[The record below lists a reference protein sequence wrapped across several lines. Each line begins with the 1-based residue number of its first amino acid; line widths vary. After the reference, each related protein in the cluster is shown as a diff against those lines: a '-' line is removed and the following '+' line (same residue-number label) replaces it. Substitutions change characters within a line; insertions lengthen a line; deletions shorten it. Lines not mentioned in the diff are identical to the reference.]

1 MQKKE
6 SQPLG
11 ERPQKRSKAI
21 RVVNDMGVMSVVG
34 ECPSCHRGDRSLI
47 IVDFIPNYFSSI
59 SSTVYMKCITC
70 DTTYESQVS
79 ALAER

>member
-11 ERPQKRSKAI
+11 ERPQKRSKPI

-34 ECPSCHRGDRSLI
+34 ECPSCCRGDRSLV
-47 IVDFIPNYFSSI
+47 IVDFVPNYFSSI
-59 SSTVYMKCITC
+59 SSTVFMKCLTC

-79 ALAER
+79 TLAER

>member
-11 ERPQKRSKAI
+11 ERPQRKSKNI
-21 RVVNDMGVMSVVG
+21 RVVTDMGVMSVIG
-34 ECPSCHRGDRSLI
+34 ECPSCHRGERSLVI
-47 IVDFIPNYFSSI
+47 IDFVPNYFSSI
-59 SSTVYMKCITC
+59 SSTVYMKCIAC

>member
-11 ERPQKRSKAI
+11 ERPQKRSKSI

-34 ECPSCHRGDRSLI
+34 ECPSCQRGDRSLVI
-47 IVDFIPNYFSSI
+47 IDFVPNYFSSI
-59 SSTVYMKCITC
+59 SSTVYMKCLTC

>member
-6 SQPLG
+6 NQPLG
-11 ERPQKRSKAI
+11 ERPQRRSNGI
-21 RVVNDMGVMSVVG
+21 RVINDMGVMSVVG
-34 ECPSCHRGDRSLI
+34 QCPSCHRGERSLI
-47 IVDFIPNYFSSI
+47 IVDFLPSPFSSI
-59 SSTVYMKCITC
+59 SSTVYMKCIVC